1 MIPEGEKRYIPEK
14 DRGLFITFGPD
25 IRATRH
31 GRLLP
36 CPMAK
41 AAHRAAMLIGRPGA
55 ELAKALSD
63 AHDYYTHS
71 PDIEGHREFQ
81 RRLWN
86 WTIAARHVGKSL
98 IESVGGGIAKKVG
111 FTPTPITPPYT
122 PPEPELPKPDCG
134 DLCKLIGNACKAPYR
149 CYTRPTTVSGPG
161 FVVQSDTSI
170 WWWDEWVRDK
180 VTGVFW
186 PTYTLEI
193 RRPGERLMPRTGFYC
208 GKGSLRY
215 IGDEITTCHSDCCA
229 FSSDYHRWL
238 VIERGDQV
246 AGPGAIID
254 IGKIWY
260 IDKWVTC
267 RSYCYFFPGRW
278 YE

>member
-1 MIPEGEKRYIPEK
+1 MIPEGQGPYIEEKY
-14 DRGLFITFGPD
+14 RGLYIVFGPD
-25 IRATRH
+25 IRVTRH

-41 AAHRAAMLIGRPGA
+41 AAHRVAMLIGKPGA

-71 PDIEGHREFQ
+71 PDIEAHREFQ

-86 WTIAARHVGKSL
+86 WTIAARNVGKDL
-98 IESVGGGIAKKVG
+98 IGSVGGEIAKKVG
-111 FTPTPITPPYT
+111 FTPTPIAPPYV
-122 PPEPELPKPDCG
+122 PPEPELPKPECE

-149 CYTRPTTVSGPG
+149 CYKEPTSVWGPG

-170 WWWDEWVRDK
+170 WWWDEHVRDT

-186 PTYTLEI
+186 PTGLLQVKY
-193 RRPGERLMPRTGFYC
+193 PGDRLSPGSGFYC
-208 GKGSLRY
+208 GKGDKRD
-215 IGDEITTCHSDCCA
+215 IGDEIFTCDGDYCI

-246 AGPGAIID
+246 VGPGVVRR

-260 IDKWVTC
+260 IDKWVKC
-267 RSYCYFFPGRW
+267 KSQCFFIPRK
-278 YE
+278 

>member
-25 IRATRH
+25 IRATRR

-41 AAHRAAMLIGRPGA
+41 AAHRVAMLIGKPGA
-55 ELAKALSD
+55 QLAKALSD

-81 RRLWN
+81 RRVWN
-86 WTIAARHVGKSL
+86 WTIAARSVGKSL
-98 IESVGGGIAKKVG
+98 IEGVGGDIAKKVG

-134 DLCKLIGNACKAPYR
+134 QLCKLIGNGCKAPYR
-149 CYTRPTTVSGPG
+149 CYETVTTVSGPG
-161 FVVQSDTSI
+161 FVVQADTSI
-170 WWWDEWVRDK
+170 WWWDEHVRDT
-180 VTGVFW
+180 VIGVFW
-186 PTYTLEI
+186 PTRPVEDRYPGDTLS
-193 RRPGERLMPRTGFYC
+193 PGSGFYC
-208 GKGSLRY
+208 GKGAIKHL
-215 IGDEITTCHSDCCA
+215 GDEVFTCDGDYCTFTSD
-229 FSSDYHRWL
+229 DHRWL

-246 AGPGAIID
+246 MGPGWIIR
-254 IGKIWY
+254 IGKIFY

-267 RSYCYFFPGRW
+267 TSHCMFFPRRW
-278 YE
+278 